1 MGTKVTLTAA
11 DGFQLGAYRA
21 DPKGPP
27 RGGVV
32 VIQEIFGVNHH
43 IRAVCDRLA
52 DAGFRAMAPQVFDRM
67 SPNFECGYS
76 EAEIA
81 KAREFLPRLDWGKLM
96 LDASA
101 AVDALKKEGGPVA
114 MIGFCMGG
122 TIAFIAATRLGG
134 LAASICYYGGQI
146 VRFADNKPRCPV
158 QMHFGEKDA
167 SITMGDVET
176 IRQKRPECEIFTYPA
191 AGHAFNRDEHPASY
205 EPNSARIAWQRT
217 LAFLTKALGNARPK
231 PPAAAVA
238 KSMPVRPASSVK
250 PKAKSASKPKKR
262 SKPKKKPKA
271 KAQRSG
277 KKRAKAKARKKS
289 KSRR

>member
-1 MGTKVTLTAA
+1 MGTKVALTAA
-11 DGFQLGAYRA
+11 DGFQLSAYRV

-43 IRAVCDRLA
+43 IRSVCDRLA

-67 SPNFECGYS
+67 SPNFESDYS
-76 EAEIA
+76 EAEVA
-81 KAREFLPRLDWGKLM
+81 RAREFIPRLDWAKLM

-122 TIAFIAATRLGG
+122 TVAFIAATRLGG

-146 VRFADNKPRCPV
+146 LRFADSKPRCPV

-167 SITMGDVET
+167 SIPAGDVET
-176 IRQKRPECEIFTYPA
+176 IRQKRPECETFTYPG
-191 AGHAFNRDEHPASY
+191 AGHAFNRDEGPSY
-205 EPNSARIAWQRT
+205 EPASARVAWQRT
-217 LAFLTKALGNARPK
+217 LAFLTKAFGSTRLK
-231 PPAAAVA
+231 PSAAA
-238 KSMPVRPASSVK
+238 KSMPPKFGSNRGS
-250 PKAKSASKPKKR
+250 KAKSASKSKNRSAPKRKG
-262 SKPKKKPKA
+262 KAPPK
-271 KAQRSG
+271 G
-277 KKRAKAKARKKS
+277 KKRTKAAGGKKS
-289 KSRR
+289 GR

>member
-1 MGTKVTLTAA
+1 MGTKLTLTAA

-21 DPKGPP
+21 DPKGPA

-52 DAGFRAMAPQVFDRM
+52 DAGYRAMAPQVFDRM
-67 SPNFECGYS
+67 SPNFESGYS
-76 EAEIA
+76 EAEVA
-81 KAREFLPRLDWGKLM
+81 KAREFIPRLDWAKLM

-122 TIAFIAATRLGG
+122 TVAFIAATRLGG

-167 SITMGDVET
+167 SIPMSDVET
-176 IRQKRPECEIFTYPA
+176 IRQKRPECEIFTYPG

-205 EPNSARIAWQRT
+205 EPNSARIAWQRS
-217 LAFLTKALGNARPK
+217 LAFLAKTLGSARPK
-231 PPAAAVA
+231 PANAQAAKPAPAKPVVA
-238 KSMPVRPASSVK
+238 TKSK
-250 PKAKSASKPKKR
+250 PKAAKPKKR
-262 SKPKKKPKA
+262 SKPKRKPKT
-271 KAQRSG
+271 KARRKG
-277 KKRAKAKARKKS
+277 KKRAKARKKS

>member
-43 IRAVCDRLA
+43 VRAVCDRLA
-52 DAGFRAMAPQVFDRM
+52 DAGFRTMAPQVFDRM
-67 SPNFECGYS
+67 APNFESGYS
-76 EAEIA
+76 EAEVA
-81 KAREFLPRLDWGKLM
+81 KAREFIPRLDWAKLM

-122 TIAFIAATRLGG
+122 TVAFIAATRLGG

-176 IRQKRPECEIFTYPA
+176 IRQKRPECEIFTYPG
-191 AGHAFNRDEHPASY
+191 AGHAFNRDESASY

-238 KSMPVRPASSVK
+238 KSMPPKSASSIK
-250 PKAKSASKPKKR
+250 PKPKSASKPKKR
-262 SKPKKKPKA
+262 SKPKRKPKA
-271 KAQRSG
+271 KARRSG
-277 KKRAKAKARKKS
+277 KKRVKAKARKKS

>member
-52 DAGFRAMAPQVFDRM
+52 EAGYRTMAPQVFDRM
-67 SPNFECGYS
+67 APNFESGYS
-76 EAEIA
+76 DAEIA
-81 KAREFLPRLDWGKLM
+81 KAREFLPRLDWAKLM

-122 TIAFIAATRLGG
+122 TVAFIAATRLGG
-134 LAASICYYGGQI
+134 LAASVCYYGGQI
-146 VRFADNKPRCPV
+146 IRFADSKPRCPV

-167 SITMGDVET
+167 SIPMGDVET
-176 IRQKRPECEIFTYPA
+176 IRQKRPECEIFTYPG
-191 AGHAFNRDEHPASY
+191 AGHAFNRDESAAVY
-205 EPNSARIAWQRT
+205 EPNSARIAWQRS
-217 LAFLTKALGNARPK
+217 LAFLAKALGSARPK
-231 PPAAAVA
+231 PAAVPAAKPVPSKPAPA
-238 KSMPVRPASSVK
+238 KSK
-250 PKAKSASKPKKR
+250 PKAASASKKHP
-262 SKPKKKPKA
+262 KPKTKSKSKA
-271 KAQRSG
+271 KAKPKG
-277 KKRAKAKARKKS
+277 KKRVKPRKKS

>member
-52 DAGFRAMAPQVFDRM
+52 DAGFRTMAPQVFDRM
-67 SPNFECGYS
+67 APNFESGYS
-76 EAEIA
+76 EAEVA
-81 KAREFLPRLDWGKLM
+81 KAREFIPRLDWAKLM

-122 TIAFIAATRLGG
+122 TVAFIAATRLGG
-134 LAASICYYGGQI
+134 LAASVCYYGGQI

-167 SITMGDVET
+167 SITTGDVET
-176 IRQKRPECEIFTYPA
+176 IRQKRPECEIFTYPG
-191 AGHAFNRDEHPASY
+191 AGHAFNRDESASY
-205 EPNSARIAWQRT
+205 EPNSARIAWQRS

-231 PPAAAVA
+231 PHAAAVA
-238 KSMPVRPASSVK
+238 KSLPVKPASSVK
-250 PKAKSASKPKKR
+250 PKSKSAPKPKKR

-271 KAQRSG
+271 KARRSG
-277 KKRAKAKARKKS
+277 KKRAKTKARKKS